1 MPGQPSILS
10 TVQEMIGETPFPLQI
25 EHELPDFML
34 TDLSYIS
41 TDSSRD
47 EEVLKIPYTADDYVN
62 GIGALPFSGST
73 ELVTIK

>member
-1 MPGQPSILS
+1 
-10 TVQEMIGETPFPLQI
+10 
-25 EHELPDFML
+25 ML

-62 GIGALPFSGST
+62 GIRAFTFSGST